1 MKIPVSWLKEYV
13 EIDVPL
19 EELAARVDVSI
30 GVVEGLERIGV
41 PDVDGNL
48 GLYRIGKVLE
58 AGKHPNADR
67 LQLCRVDVGENE
79 PRQIVCGAWNFGAGA
94 TVAVAL
100 PGAVLPG
107 GTKLERAKLRGEV
120 SDGMILSEHELELG
134 HDHSG
139 VLADGEA
146 GTPLSDVLPLGET
159 VLELEV
165 TNNRPDLLSVY
176 GFARDVATLLRVDLA
191 PSPGEDPEQVGDEPV
206 DVRIEDF
213 DGCPRYVGRLF
224 RDVKIGPSP
233 PWLRARL
240 TAAGMRPISNVVD
253 VTNYVMLGLGNPL
266 HAFDFSTLGE
276 GRVVVRRARPG
287 EEIRTLDGELRRLD
301 ASDLLIADAERG
313 IALAGIMGGEETEV
327 SDSTTSVL
335 LEAANFEPVGIW
347 KSSERMRM
355 RTEGS
360 NRWEKGVD
368 PYLAEQ
374 AAVFATQLLVELTG
388 ARWTGHTDV
397 QGELPERALVS
408 YRPEKADQVVGL
420 EVARGEQED
429 TLERLGCELEG
440 SAYRVPTWRARD
452 LTREIDLVEEVAR
465 FVLADVPF
473 TLPLRRVMTG
483 QLTREQRLRR
493 RLEDVLV
500 GLGFAEVITPSLR
513 ADDTDPSAIR
523 LEEPLSSELAL
534 LRTELLPSLVEFAGR
549 NVEAGNRDVALFE
562 IAHVY
567 LPRGEELPDEP
578 LRLAGIREGGF
589 GEVKGVVEAIYAAL
603 KATPLFAPAE
613 HALLHPGKTA
623 RTEAG
628 VFGEVHPAA
637 LEGSWGMFEFD
648 LETLV
653 AVARDPVRYEDV
665 ITFPAVRQDLAFIVA
680 DDVPAADLI
689 DAAQAAAGSEL
700 RDMRVFDVYRGP
712 QVGEGRKS
720 LAFSV
725 EFQSSERTL
734 SDEDAAELRQRI
746 ANALRERFDAE
757 LRSG

>member
-1 MKIPVSWLKEYV
+1 MPTGSSSAASTWGRTSRGRSC
-13 EIDVPL
+13 
-19 EELAARVDVSI
+19 AARGTSA
-30 GVVEGLERIGV
+30 
-41 PDVDGNL
+41 P
-48 GLYRIGKVLE
+48 
-58 AGKHPNADR
+58 
-67 LQLCRVDVGENE
+67 
-79 PRQIVCGAWNFGAGA
+79 GA

-120 SDGMILSEHELELG
+120 SDGMILSERELELG

-139 VLADGEA
+139 ILVLAGGEP
-146 GTPLSDVLPLGET
+146 GTPLGDVLPLGET

-191 PSPGEDPEQVGDEPV
+191 PPPGEDPEQVGDEPV

-213 DGCPRYVGRLF
+213 EGCPRYVGRLF
-224 RDVKIGPSP
+224 RDVKVGPSP

-301 ASDLLIADAERG
+301 PSDLLIADAERG

-374 AAVFATQLLVELTG
+374 AAVLATQLLVELTG

-397 QGELPERALVS
+397 QGELPERALVP
-408 YRPEKADQVVGL
+408 YRPEKADEVVGL
-420 EVARGEQED
+420 EVARGEQEE

-473 TLPLRRVMTG
+473 TLPLRRAMTG
-483 QLTREQRLRR
+483 RLIARAADPPAARGHARWPRLRR
-493 RLEDVLV
+493 GDHAVPAARRSRPD
-500 GLGFAEVITPSLR
+500 
-513 ADDTDPSAIR
+513 
-523 LEEPLSSELAL
+523 
-534 LRTELLPSLVEFAGR
+534 
-549 NVEAGNRDVALFE
+549 RDQA
-562 IAHVY
+562 
-567 LPRGEELPDEP
+567 RG
-578 LRLAGIREGGF
+578 
-589 GEVKGVVEAIYAAL
+589 
-603 KATPLFAPAE
+603 
-613 HALLHPGKTA
+613 
-623 RTEAG
+623 
-628 VFGEVHPAA
+628 AA
-637 LEGSWGMFEFD
+637 LER
-648 LETLV
+648 
-653 AVARDPVRYEDV
+653 ARDPANGG
-665 ITFPAVRQDLAFIVA
+665 P
-680 DDVPAADLI
+680 
-689 DAAQAAAGSEL
+689 SEPGRLRRPQCGGGEPEHRPL
-700 RDMRVFDVYRGP
+700 RDRTRLPPARRGP
-712 QVGEGRKS
+712 P
-720 LAFSV
+720 
-725 EFQSSERTL
+725 
-734 SDEDAAELRQRI
+734 
-746 ANALRERFDAE
+746 
-757 LRSG
+757 